1 MNWSLFVCSR
11 FLCHLFEVQWGYEL
25 RTSSVFKWSKMV
37 LSANGLWT
45 MACLTVCYS
54 SHGFNNRPTGQPTRQ
69 AFHNYKVWY
78 SNGSVKQMPG
88 IWITTLYLWSIFTC
102 LVLQNYNMCL
112 HFCIFFEKLDKR
124 GDLAIR
130 NQTNFV
136 PFVFFKFSNNLFLNQ
151 NYTCLH
157 VKGCVLCQPE
167 YHIDQRCVGLKSTYC
182 LGVLLFRSSLNV
194 KSSLFYLAYS
204 IEN

>member
-1 MNWSLFVCSR
+1 MPCVQLMSNVNEFDLSWLELFNQSMLIDKNVILNSVNWSLFVCSR

-102 LVLQNYNMCL
+102 LILQNYNMCL
-112 HFCIFFEKLDKR
+112 NFC
-124 GDLAIR
+124 
-130 NQTNFV
+130 
-136 PFVFFKFSNNLFLNQ
+136 VFFKSQ
-151 NYTCLH
+151 AR
-157 VKGCVLCQPE
+157 E
-167 YHIDQRCVGLKSTYC
+167 EI
-182 LGVLLFRSSLNV
+182 
-194 KSSLFYLAYS
+194 
-204 IEN
+204 